1 MDETGE
7 TEESLLTCL
16 GKRLRRVTYG
26 SDTTY
31 RTVVALSR
39 IVGNP
44 AMYNYAQGQPKWRAM
59 GSGRGRLRAYK
70 KTARG
75 TKKHREFQFK
85 G

>member
-1 MDETGE
+1 MCRRFQYFDVA
-7 TEESLLTCL
+7 LFYQ
-16 GKRLRRVTYG
+16 RRVTYG

-59 GSGRGRLRAYK
+59 GSGRGRLVFSANQR
-70 KTARG
+70 RN
-75 TKKHREFQFK
+75 RPVLSF
-85 G
+85 